1 MNTVVTCRRGLVF
14 QGDTTITHLATRPS
28 VESHQVISKT
38 NSFDVT
44 TRGNHRLKSLP
55 CARMF
60 VISSK
65 DKHKKNIVIILHCT
79 SRGPQ
84 ITFYANL
91 NPISIQK
98 EVPTRESFENN
109 FVVVSSIEG
118 LLST

>member
-1 MNTVVTCRRGLVF
+1 MNSAVTCRRRLVF
-14 QGDTTITHLATRPS
+14 QGDNAITHLVTRPS

-65 DKHKKNIVIILHCT
+65 DKHKKNMVIILQRT
-79 SRGPQ
+79 SRSPLIDFQ
-84 ITFYANL
+84 AILNL
-91 NPISIQK
+91 M
-98 EVPTRESFENN
+98 F
-109 FVVVSSIEG
+109 SSEDM
-118 LLST
+118 LFKV